1 MREEG
6 ERKVAFHS
14 YLYNMKER
22 EFINKY
28 GIFSSIVVTIIG
40 VGVFSYPRDLTEL
53 IGSDGWFVTLLGG
66 FISWILLYLIYK
78 VVKINNYN
86 NFYGILHNNLGG
98 ILGKIFA
105 VIFVA
110 FNIFSIAL
118 GMRVFS
124 EVIKMYLL
132 LRTPTEFILMIMIL
146 TGVYLVRSGLDV
158 LIRFNE
164 ISFWIMFIPII
175 FVLLAAAKGAE
186 FTNVLPVFNNKFE
199 DYIKAVGT
207 TIYAFTG
214 YQIAYLL
221 IPSAKEK
228 EKMPKIIF
236 KSIVFVSVFYAVIT
250 IMALAIFSKKE
261 TSNLLW
267 PTITMIKS
275 IDIPGTF
282 IERWEG
288 VVMALWV
295 IFYFTTFVNGYY
307 FSSDIIKHAFKLE
320 DIKISSLLI
329 MPFIY
334 LIALYPENVSELYQ
348 VSTKSNYTLA
358 NFALIILPIALLI
371 ISAIKQKRGCKD
383 EV

>member
-6 ERKVAFHS
+6 ERKLAFIAIS
-14 YLYNMKER
+14 IIMKEK

-28 GIFSSIVVTIIG
+28 GVFSSIVVTVIG
-40 VGVFSYPRDLTEL
+40 VGVFSYPRDLTEM
-53 IGSDGWFVTLLGG
+53 IGSDGWLVTLLGG
-66 FISWILLYLIYK
+66 IVSWILLYLIYK
-78 VVKINNYN
+78 VVKLNNFN
-86 NFYGILHNNLGG
+86 NFYNILHSNLGG
-98 ILGKIFA
+98 FLGKICA
-105 VIFVA
+105 VVFVL
-110 FNIFSIAL
+110 FNIFSISL

-124 EVIKMYLL
+124 EVLKMYLL
-132 LRTPTEFILMIMIL
+132 LRTPTEFILMIMIF

-175 FVLLAAAKGAE
+175 FVLLAATKGAD
-186 FTNVLPVFNNKFE
+186 FTNILPVFNNSFT
-199 DYIKAVGT
+199 DYAKAVSASM
-207 TIYAFTG
+207 YAFTG

-228 EKMPKIIF
+228 ERIPKVIF
-236 KSIVFVSVFYAVIT
+236 KSTVFVSVFYVIIT
-250 IMALAIFSKKE
+250 IMVLAIFKKKE
-261 TSNLLW
+261 TSNFLW

-307 FSSDIIKHAFKLE
+307 FSSDILKHAFKLE
-320 DIKISSLLI
+320 DVKISSFIL

-334 LIALYPENVSELYQ
+334 LIALYPENVARLYQ
-348 VSTKSNYTLA
+348 ISIKSNYTLA
-358 NFALIILPIALLI
+358 TFCLIILPIILLF
-371 ISAIKQKRGCKD
+371 ISTIKQRGGCKN

>member
-1 MREEG
+1 
-6 ERKVAFHS
+6 
-14 YLYNMKER
+14 MKEK

-28 GIFSSIVVTIIG
+28 GIFSSIVVTVIG
-40 VGVFSYPRDLTEL
+40 VGVFSYPRDLTER

-66 FISWILLYLIYK
+66 VASWILFYLIYK
-78 VVKINNYN
+78 IVKLNNFN
-86 NFYGILHNNLGG
+86 NFYSILHNNLGG
-98 ILGKIFA
+98 FLGKICA

-132 LRTPTEFILMIMIL
+132 LRTPTEFILMIMIF
-146 TGVYLVRSGLDV
+146 TGIYLVRSGLDV

-164 ISFWIMFIPII
+164 ISFWVMFIPIV
-175 FVLLAAAKGAE
+175 FVLLAAGKGAD
-186 FTNVLPVFNNKFE
+186 FTNVLPVFNNSFP
-199 DYIKAVGT
+199 DYIKAIST

-221 IPSAKEK
+221 IPSAKDK
-228 EKMPKIIF
+228 EKLPKIIF
-236 KSIVFVSVFYAVIT
+236 KSTIFISVFYVIIT
-250 IMALAIFSKKE
+250 IMVLAIFGKKE
-261 TSNLLW
+261 TSTFLW

-288 VVMALWV
+288 IVMALWV

-307 FSSDIIKHAFKLE
+307 FSSDILKHAFKLE
-320 DIKISSLLI
+320 DVKISSFVL

-334 LIALYPENVSELYQ
+334 LIALYPENVARLYE
-348 VSTKSNYTLA
+348 VSISTNYTLA
-358 NFALIILPIALLI
+358 TFCLIILPIILLI
-371 ISAIKQKRGCKD
+371 ISTVKLKGGCKN

>member
-1 MREEG
+1 MRKEG
-6 ERKVAFHS
+6 ERKVAFYS
-14 YLYNMKER
+14 YLYDMKEKD
-22 EFINKY
+22 FINKY
-28 GIFSSIVVTIIG
+28 GVFSSIVVTVIG
-40 VGVFSYPRDLTEL
+40 VGVFSYPRDLTQL

-66 FISWILLYLIYK
+66 FVSWILLYLIYK
-78 VVKINNYN
+78 VVKLN
-86 NFYGILHNNLGG
+86 NFNSFYNILHNNLGFF
-98 ILGKIFA
+98 LGKICA
-105 VIFVA
+105 VIFVL

-132 LRTPTEFILMIMIL
+132 LRTPTEFILMVMIF
-146 TGVYLVRSGLDV
+146 TGIYLVRSGLDV

-164 ISFWIMFIPII
+164 ISFWVMFIPII
-175 FVLLAAAKGAE
+175 FVLLAAAKGAD
-186 FTNVLPVFNNKFE
+186 FTNVLPVFNNE
-199 DYIKAVGT
+199 ITNYVKAVST

-221 IPSAKEK
+221 IPAAKEK

-236 KSIVFVSVFYAVIT
+236 KSMAFVSVFYLVIT
-250 IMALAIFSKKE
+250 VMVLAIFGKKE
-261 TSNLLW
+261 TSTFLW

-295 IFYFTTFVNGYY
+295 MFYFTTFVNGYY

-320 DIKISSLLI
+320 DVKISSFLL

-334 LIALYPENVSELYQ
+334 LIALYPENVAKIYV
-348 VSTKSNYTLA
+348 VSTKT
-358 NFALIILPIALLI
+358 NFTFATFCLIILPIVLLI
-371 ISAIKQKRGCKD
+371 IGAIKYKGGCKN
-383 EV
+383 EI